1 MRMVDLIE
9 KKRDGGILTDD
20 EIRFIIQGFT
30 DGSIPDYQMSAFA
43 MTVFYKGMTDH
54 ETAVLTDAM
63 MRSGDTVDLS
73 RFGDKSVDKHSTGGV
88 GELSNFILGAMFVI
102 PAGLFYK
109 KRKGRKSALIGSL
122 VGAVLMSVVSVASN
136 YFIVYP
142 VYTAFMPME
151 AIINAYQVILPQADT
166 LLKCLVIFNMPFTFA
181 KGMMNVLITF
191 LVYKHIS
198 PIIKGAQER

>member
-1 MRMVDLIE
+1 MNT
-9 KKRDGGILTDD
+9 KKKPVNVRYMTMTAMLSAIAFVLMML
-20 EIRFIIQGFT
+20 EF
-30 DGSIPDYQMSAFA
+30 SIPIMPSFIKLDFSELPALIGSFA
-43 MTVFYKGMTDH
+43 MGPLSGTVICLIKNLLHLPM
-54 ETAVLTDAM
+54 
-63 MRSGDTVDLS
+63 S
-73 RFGDKSVDKHSTGGV
+73 STGGV

-122 VGAVLMSVVSVASN
+122 VGAVLMSVISVASN

-166 LLKCLVIFNMPFTFA
+166 LLKCLVIFNMPFTFI

>member
-1 MRMVDLIE
+1 MTMTAMLSAIAFVLMMLE
-9 KKRDGGILTDD
+9 
-20 EIRFIIQGFT
+20 F
-30 DGSIPDYQMSAFA
+30 SIPIMPSFIKLDFSELPALIGSFA
-43 MTVFYKGMTDH
+43 MGPLSGTVICLIKNLLHLPM
-54 ETAVLTDAM
+54 
-63 MRSGDTVDLS
+63 S
-73 RFGDKSVDKHSTGGV
+73 STGGV

-136 YFIVYP
+136 YFIVY
-142 VYTAFMPME
+142 
-151 AIINAYQVILPQADT
+151 
-166 LLKCLVIFNMPFTFA
+166 LVIFNMPFTFA

>member
-1 MRMVDLIE
+1 MNE
-9 KKRDGGILTDD
+9 N
-20 EIRFIIQGFT
+20 
-30 DGSIPDYQMSAFA
+30 
-43 MTVFYKGMTDH
+43 
-54 ETAVLTDAM
+54 ETAALTKAM
-63 MRSGDTVDLS
+63 IDSGNTIDLS
-73 RFGDKSVDKHSTGGV
+73 DVPGIKVDKHSTGGV